1 MRIYC
6 RLAFFVDPRQSPRTT
21 RLPTIVG
28 TDFPYAL
35 FTLAADP
42 YFLSQKKSNQWVTG
56 CERRFLFPCEGLMK
70 KQKSLLAGFICLV

>member
-1 MRIYC
+1 M
-6 RLAFFVDPRQSPRTT
+6 DPRQSPRTT

-56 CERRFLFPCEGLMK
+56 CERRVLFTVGVVNNEKNK
-70 KQKSLLAGFICLV
+70 KFIRVVCLV

>member
-42 YFLSQKKSNQWVTG
+42 CFTFQKKEQPVINWLRKEIFVP
-56 CERRFLFPCEGLMK
+56 L
-70 KQKSLLAGFICLV
+70 